1 MHYQKTSPISAAIVA
16 RSGKKLIRGHVGP
29 APYRVESALA
39 DTPSHTAVLNQCGAF
54 GHAVRHPAVSEL
66 VVEGDS
72 AHREEAVESVLFEER
87 QRERVAHVACVG
99 IPPRSTPVVGGLPRA
114 KVIQAATLK
123 FSFACS
129 RSFPCNHTNLRR
141 WRRMCMSSAA
151 NTPLRL
157 SNLKYCRHPRRIA
170 LSSPI
175 VRKSDPP
182 RAL

>member
-1 MHYQKTSPISAAIVA
+1 MQRQETSPISAAIVA

-54 GHAVRHPAVSEL
+54 GRAVRHPAVSEL

-87 QRERVAHVACVG
+87 QRERFAHVACDG

-129 RSFPCNHTNLRR
+129 RSFPCNPHQLTKMASDVYVERR
-141 WRRMCMSSAA
+141 EYALAVVQPEVLPPSAED
-151 NTPLRL
+151 
-157 SNLKYCRHPRRIA
+157 RIE
-170 LSSPI
+170 LPNRS
-175 VRKSDPP
+175 KE
-182 RAL
+182 

>member
-1 MHYQKTSPISAAIVA
+1 MQRQETSPISAEIVA

-54 GHAVRHPAVSEL
+54 GRAVRHPAVSEL

-87 QRERVAHVACVG
+87 QRERFAHVACVG

-129 RSFPCNHTNLRR
+129 RSFPCNPHQLTKMASDVYVERR
-141 WRRMCMSSAA
+141 EYALAVVQPEVLPPSAED
-151 NTPLRL
+151 
-157 SNLKYCRHPRRIA
+157 RIE
-170 LSSPI
+170 LPNRS
-175 VRKSDPP
+175 KE
-182 RAL
+182 